1 MITARVRIYPK
12 LDKVVEVRD
21 FMIGW
26 VKLAQE
32 QGENL
37 ALAQRIYSSEGPAL
51 IVPRRFDDLAAADAR
66 RRANLADADWQARL
80 ATLGGMLREPVR
92 QTLEESLV
100 GLGAGLGP
108 IGCVR
113 RIFFHPAQDKVGE
126 LRSRL
131 TEFVQGRQAE
141 GHHGIAL
148 AQSIFSENGPILIA
162 STVHADI
169 AALDQVR
176 RERAA
181 EAQALVESVAGLLRA
196 PIAIRLLEPVVP
208 FPS

>member
-1 MITARVRIYPK
+1 MLTARVRIYPAP
-12 LDKVVEVRD
+12 DKVAEAREFLTD
-21 FMIGW
+21 W
-26 VKLAQE
+26 VKSAQG

-51 IVPRRFDDLAAADAR
+51 IIPRRYDDLAAADAR
-66 RRANLADADWQARL
+66 RRENLASADWQGRL
-80 ATLGGMLREPVR
+80 ATLSAMLREPIR
-92 QTLEESLV
+92 QTLEESVV

-113 RIFFHPAQDKVGE
+113 RVFFVPAVDKVAQ
-126 LRSRL
+126 LRSIL
-131 TEFVQGRQAE
+131 TEFVQSRQAE
-141 GHHGIAL
+141 GHGGIAL
-148 AQSIFSENGPILIA
+148 AQTIFNENGPILIA

-169 AALDQVR
+169 AALDQLR

-181 EAQALVESVAGLLRA
+181 EAQALVNSVAGLLRA
-196 PIAIRLLEPVVP
+196 PVAVRLLEPIVP

>member
-12 LDKVVEVRD
+12 LDKVAEVRD
-21 FMIGW
+21 FMTTW
-26 VKLAQE
+26 ARLAQE

-37 ALAQRIYSSEGPAL
+37 ALAQRIYSSEGPVL
-51 IVPRRFDDLAAADAR
+51 IVPRRYDDVAAADAR

-80 ATLGGMLREPVR
+80 ATLSGMLREPIR

-113 RIFFHPAQDKVGE
+113 RVFFVPAVDKVAQ
-126 LRSRL
+126 LRSIL

-141 GHHGIAL
+141 GHGGIAL
-148 AQSIFSENGPILIA
+148 AQTIFSENGPLLIA
-162 STVHADI
+162 TSVHADI

-181 EAQALVESVAGLLRA
+181 EAQALVSAVADLCRA
-196 PIAIRLLEPVVP
+196 PIAVRLLEPIVQ